1 MFCGLLLL
9 SFFSFTIARNC
20 DYQCEQSGGCSVKYV
35 GPPRGGKISGKST
48 GNEVLSSFVLMED
61 DGQQSLYSHHESI
74 QLGQPKL
81 RMTIIL
87 NNFAQGA
94 VSPNLMGVAVL
105 APLGNARIATELLL
119 VGKEL

>member
-1 MFCGLLLL
+1 MFCWLLLL
-9 SFFSFTIARNC
+9 SLFSFTIARNC
-20 DYQCEQSGGCSVKYV
+20 DYQCEQSGGCTVKYV

-74 QLGQPKL
+74 QLGQIKL
-81 RMTIIL
+81 RVK
-87 NNFAQGA
+87 NFTQGA